1 MLSNSSSLVG
11 NDEVDLRALFD
22 GLWLQRWLIFSI
34 AVAATLIALCY
45 ALLVAPV
52 YESKVYVIPPTQNEI
67 ANFNYGRISETG
79 LSAFTVKDIYS
90 VFLVELQSES
100 RLRAFFNEVY
110 LPGLGGGEQKR
121 SEETLYADLVK
132 ALTVTVSSR
141 GADRYQ
147 VAIQGADPDKI
158 ALWLREYVVGAAK
171 SAKMEILKNINR
183 EAEVRARDVGQQ
195 ISVLRESSEKK
206 REDSIA
212 RLREALTVAEKI
224 GLEVSPAVTGGILIE
239 MQKEGVGQELYMRGG
254 RALRAEIANL
264 EKRTSQDP
272 FTDSLREHEA
282 RYHFYMSL
290 TEFSPRDVEVYRMDG
305 VIKPSDRPVKPQKE
319 MIVLIGLLLGVIAGF
334 SIALLRISFRR
345 A

>member
-1 MLSNSSSLVG
+1 MLSNSSSPVG
-11 NDEVDLRALFD
+11 SDEVDLRALFD

-34 AVAATLIALCY
+34 AAVATLIALCY

-121 SEETLYADLVK
+121 SEEALYADLVK
-132 ALTVTVSSR
+132 ALTVSSR

-212 RLREALTVAEKI
+212 RLREALTVADKI

-239 MQKEGVGQELYMRGG
+239 MQKEGVGQELYMRGA

-264 EKRTSQDP
+264 EKRASQDP

>member
-1 MLSNSSSLVG
+1 MLSNSSSPVG
-11 NDEVDLRALFD
+11 SDEVDLRALFD

-34 AVAATLIALCY
+34 AAVATLIALCY

-121 SEETLYADLVK
+121 SEEALYADLVK
-132 ALTVTVSSR
+132 ALTVSSR

-212 RLREALTVAEKI
+212 RLREALTVADKI

-239 MQKEGVGQELYMRGG
+239 MQKEGVGQELYMRGA